1 MRGTKRYLSGLSTL
15 HQLEDEAELRA
26 SFRQSMASLAEA
38 MLEAR
43 RVPLEGM
50 NPDHLVLSVR
60 AALAAN
66 LLDDLSFLSS
76 PGAACAL
83 YGLASAL
90 PLGAERRELGRRVLR
105 LLHEGHAATFVPL
118 ATALALGSTRAFDGP
133 AMHARV
139 ALSLVLPIGT
149 GAPADEL
156 ALSLVARPDL
166 CQRWLA
172 QPASGSLSARRMA
185 ARLLERAARE
195 AARRALQGDEGVL
208 ALFDGYVLKNAWL
221 HLMADREPLVWRH
234 VAAARGHLSVT
245 LPRFADELER
255 DLAAPRSLSRNRRGA
270 ASLAARLA
278 HEPQQTIA
286 RARQVLDGPLLS
298 RDPGV
303 ASAMIY
309 GLPRAAEVE
318 PEAAEELLRSAVE
331 RGGPLAA
338 EALLDLRREWFGSE
352 FGRKAAEIARV
363 SLRQRYGKGGDD
375 DGHAA
380 LIDLLC
386 EELGEQGVEREPSL
400 PDAVFAA
407 LAAFATQSAREAYER
422 ARVALS
428 MAEAKVER
436 LAQLDEEDGPRAR
449 IELFRIMHELDAG
462 LLESNALGDLLC
474 LGAHGND
481 TAKTIAPL
489 AAVTD
494 RLTRVLMARE
504 TRPHAGGENV
514 PHLTLR
520 IRRLRTLLHLLDV
533 DVHDADERHGEARAQ
548 RVDDVRVLCARVEC
562 DSSSAMDRVVHAAVA
577 RGCDSLVRGEI
588 FELSDVLLSVAS
600 HVMTPEGF
608 SALSEGSMLP
618 EVKHCLRALA
628 ALVRALHAPPAVA
641 REQSADA
648 NGPAADARGPA
659 LHAHQERDER
669 ALVEGLRE
677 LSLSLPIES
686 GQRSE
691 GLRNTLARLARALGR
706 VAAAGSLR
714 ELAADQRCFE
724 LLEVAIEE
732 LSQLTAGNR
741 RRLGTSAAEPSY
753 TAAQSVAGLGL
764 AVARVTQ
771 EDEVAG
777 LELALQS
784 LAEALRGEL
793 PRPFAALV
801 MRVLRRLPDKPRSA
815 GARSAEATAANK
827 VENRPLPTWLPP
839 SRTLGGFYV
848 QRALGAGAGGSVFVV
863 KRIEER
869 NDPRAPSLALK
880 VPEYD
885 GGAARS
891 LSQDEFLRMFR
902 QEAGA
907 MLAVPAH
914 RNLAS
919 FVTFDAGAKPKPIL
933 VMELVEGET
942 LERVLAR
949 GDLETARVLS
959 LIDGVLSG
967 LEALHSVGVG
977 HLDVK
982 PSNVILRER
991 GKALSEP
998 VLVDFGL
1005 AGRHLRPGCAT
1016 RSYGAPEIW
1025 GLSPEGTVPSPMPA
1039 DVYALGCVAYELLTQ
1054 DVLFAE
1060 QSEMAMIGAH
1070 VEHDGAPAP
1079 VRALAARAETRPL
1092 AEWLSSCLRR
1102 DPRRRASATQLRA
1115 GLHRLAP
1122 SLSLL
1127 SWPLPR

>member
-1 MRGTKRYLSGLSTL
+1 MRGSKRYLSGLSTL
-15 HQLEDEAELRA
+15 HQLENESELRA

-38 MLEAR
+38 MLEGR

-50 NPDHLVLSVR
+50 NPDHLVLGVR

-66 LLDDLSFLSS
+66 LLDDLSFLSA

-90 PLGAERRELGRRVLR
+90 PLGPERRELGRRVLR
-105 LLHEGHAATFVPL
+105 ILHEGHAATFVSL
-118 ATALALGSTRAFDGP
+118 ATALALGSTHAFDGG

-156 ALSLVARPDL
+156 ALSLVSRPEL

-195 AARRALQGDEGVL
+195 GTRRALSGDDGVL
-208 ALFDGYVLKNAWL
+208 ALFEGPTLKSAWL

-234 VAAARGHLSVT
+234 VAAARGHLSVA

-278 HEPQQTIA
+278 IEPQQTIA

-298 RDPGV
+298 RDAGV

-318 PEAAEELLRSAVE
+318 PEAAEELLRVAVE

-352 FGRKAAEIARV
+352 FGLKAAEIARV

-407 LAAFATQSAREAYER
+407 LAAFANQSAREAYER
-422 ARVALS
+422 ARSALA

-436 LAQLDEEDGPRAR
+436 LAQLDEDEGPRAR

-462 LLESNALGDLLC
+462 VLESNALSDLLC

-481 TAKTIAPL
+481 TAKTTAPL
-489 AAVTD
+489 AALTD

-504 TRPHAGGENV
+504 TRPHAGGEAV

-520 IRRLRTLLHLLDV
+520 VRRLRTLLHLLDV
-533 DVHDADERHGEARAQ
+533 DVHDADERSGQSRAQ
-548 RVDDVRVLCARVEC
+548 RVDDVRTLCARVEC

-628 ALVRALHAPPAVA
+628 ALVRALHAAPT
-641 REQSADA
+641 
-648 NGPAADARGPA
+648 ARGSDA
-659 LHAHQERDER
+659 AVHGCTAHVDER
-669 ALVEGLRE
+669 ALVDALRE
-677 LSLSLPIES
+677 LSLSLPVES

-691 GLRNTLARLARALGR
+691 GLRTTLSRLARALGR
-706 VAAAGSLR
+706 IADAASLQ
-714 ELAADQRCFE
+714 ELAEDQGCFE
-724 LLEVAIEE
+724 LLEVAIDE
-732 LSQLTAGNR
+732 LSQLTAGSR
-741 RRLGTSAAEPSY
+741 RRLGSSAGEASDG
-753 TAAQSVAGLGL
+753 AAQSVQSLGL
-764 AVARVTQ
+764 AVERSTH
-771 EDEVAG
+771 EEEGAG
-777 LELALQS
+777 IELALQS
-784 LAEALRGEL
+784 AAEALRGAL

-801 MRVLRRLPDKPRSA
+801 MRALRRLPAKPRSA
-815 GARSAEATAANK
+815 PRARSTEARPSGR
-827 VENRPLPTWLPP
+827 VENRPLPPWLPP

-863 KRIEER
+863 KRVDER

-885 GGAARS
+885 GDAARS

-907 MLAVPAH
+907 MLAVPPH

-933 VMELVEGET
+933 VMELVEGDT

-949 GDLETARVLS
+949 GDLDMTRALS

-991 GKALSEP
+991 AKGSSEP

-1016 RSYGAPEIW
+1016 RNYGAPEIW
-1025 GLSPEGTVPSPMPA
+1025 GLAPEGALPAPMPA
-1039 DVYALGCVAYELLTQ
+1039 DVYALGCVAYEVLTQ

-1060 QSEMAMIGAH
+1060 QSEVAMIAAH
-1070 VEHDGAPAP
+1070 VDHDGAPAP
-1079 VRALAARAETRPL
+1079 VSALAARAETRPL
-1092 AEWLSSCLRR
+1092 ADWLSSCLRR

-1115 GLHRLAP
+1115 GLQRLAP
-1122 SLSLL
+1122 ALAALP
-1127 SWPLPR
+1127 WPLAR